1 MPHEELLMWRF
12 YLAEPRGDA
21 RSDYHAAQIT
31 QAIYSIAQSFS
42 KNSKKVKME
51 DCLLK
56 FEAED
61 KSKQVQKYKLMAQ
74 AWAEMSKKP
83 KVNQKPKAKLDTQTK
98 VSKVKNIKR

>member
-74 AWAEMSKKP
+74 AWAEMSKKK
-83 KVNQKPKAKLDTQTK
+83 KVNQPKQVDTQTK